1 MCGADDRSALASSG
15 APQSGPRKG
24 KGWWVSGLLVP
35 LALTQSCTVCW
46 CRSGCMCCL
55 ALSYQ
60 FFSLAA
66 VLCWTDDHHTVGTT
80 SMCYHVDSRPFFSLH
95 AIPHGQLQTQPL
107 RPHHTAGPQR
117 CTTNET
123 QALPNRPHFV
133 LLTTNKPCQAS
144 NLTPPQ
150 HSAPQVIVCL
160 NQITTK

>member
-35 LALTQSCTVCW
+35 LAPCNRVLVSIRMYVLLGSFLSVLFA
-46 CRSGCMCCL
+46 RSL
-55 ALSYQ
+55 D
-60 FFSLAA
+60 
-66 VLCWTDDHHTVGTT
+66 WTDDHHTVGTT
-80 SMCYHVDSRPFFSLH
+80 SMCYHVDSRSFFSLH
-95 AIPHGQLQTQPL
+95 TIPHGQLQTQPL

-133 LLTTNKPCQAS
+133 LLTNKPCQAS

-160 NQITTK
+160 NRITTK